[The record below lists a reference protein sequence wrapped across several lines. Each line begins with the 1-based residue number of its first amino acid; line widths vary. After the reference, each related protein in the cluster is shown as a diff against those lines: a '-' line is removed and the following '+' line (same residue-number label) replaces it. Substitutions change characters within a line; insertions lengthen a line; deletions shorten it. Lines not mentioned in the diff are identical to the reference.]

1 MPAEERAQANL
12 ASVRI
17 ATHVWEC
24 EVGAGEGG
32 RSIVRAIG
40 YDASAS
46 DYGESGAASVRGT
59 VLEEALV

>member
-1 MPAEERAQANL
+1 MEERAQVNL

-17 ATHVWEC
+17 VTHVWEC

-40 YDASAS
+40 YDTPES
-46 DYGESGAASVRGT
+46 DYGERWAASVRGT
-59 VLEEALV
+59 VLDEALV